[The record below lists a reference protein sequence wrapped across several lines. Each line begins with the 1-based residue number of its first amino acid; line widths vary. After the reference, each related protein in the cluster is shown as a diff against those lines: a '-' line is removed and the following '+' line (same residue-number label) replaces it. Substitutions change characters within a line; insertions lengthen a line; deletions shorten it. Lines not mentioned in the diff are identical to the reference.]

1 MRSVYLL
8 LTLAVA
14 AAPAG
19 AQSREAAP
27 PSGAVATSRVL
38 WQQVTRNITTAAE
51 ELPDSLYAYRPT
63 PEVRTFGELFGHIA
77 GSQYLFCA
85 AAMGEPERAEDAVE
99 KSTTSKE
106 GLVAALKASTEYCN
120 RAYAQSDSAA
130 TASTKLFGETQTR
143 LFALIMNGQHNGE
156 HYGNLVTYLRLNGI
170 VPPSSRPSS
179 P

>member
-1 MRSVYLL
+1 MRPVCLL
-8 LTLAVA
+8 LPLALA
-14 AAPAG
+14 AAPMA
-19 AQSREAAP
+19 AQSRDAAP
-27 PSGAVATSRVL
+27 PSGAVTTSRIL
-38 WQQVTRNITTAAE
+38 WQQVTRNITMTAE

-63 PEVRTFGELFGHIA
+63 PEVRSFGELFGHIA

-106 GLVAALKASTEYCN
+106 GLVAALKESTEYCN
-120 RAYAQSDSAA
+120 RAYAQSDSSAMAA
-130 TASTKLFGETQTR
+130 TTLFGDQQSR
-143 LFALIMNGQHNGE
+143 LFALTMNAQHNGE